1 MKVGHFITAPLA
13 SGMAALS
20 IIATQGMTG
29 RESAGALL
37 LGYSVGW
44 CFLFGVAAALP
55 MLFTRTGHESL
66 VAAFVSFGAGG
77 GAAGGLIAGLLIL
90 HKLGGSP
97 TAVMLDF
104 AIPFTLP
111 WIVGLVL
118 AYFGCL
124 RRQASGDRPTDSS
137 SPMNV

>member
-1 MKVGHFITAPLA
+1 MRIGHFITAPLA

-55 MLFTRTGHESL
+55 MLFTRTAHESL
-66 VAAFVSFGAGG
+66 

-118 AYFGCL
+118 AYFGWL